1 MAVRFETAS
10 GLRLFA
16 TDRRL
21 RLGDYGAL
29 EFLDPV
35 TIQPQGIYCVEL
47 LFENKTIAKHYRL
60 HNSKLHFSLSHFKIV
75 PKSLFIFDAPFDAK
89 DCYSARMA
97 IVTWDPYWE
106 SVFYS
111 PNKILYAG
119 G

>member
-10 GLRLFA
+10 GLRLYA

-29 EFLDPV
+29 EFLDPLL
-35 TIQPQGIYCVEL
+35 IDGIYCVEL
-47 LFENKTIAKHYRL
+47 LFENKTTAKHYRL
-60 HNSKLHFSLSHFKIV
+60 HHPKLHFSLKHFKIV
-75 PKSLFIFDAPFDAK
+75 PKSLFLFDANIEPNRQFVVVTLDPF
-89 DCYSARMA
+89 
-97 IVTWDPYWE
+97 WD

-111 PNKILYAG
+111 PNRVLYAG